1 MSTTVPIVKDSS
13 SQCKKY
19 YFFPFSNARFFC
31 KIVCFDSWGNSSE
44 KLLLFLLHF
53 IHFFLLQ
60 VFLFFSF
67 SPAPLTASRRA
78 EGVGDSVPFLLF
90 FASIVFVNPL
100 VVACPFSR
108 HFSVVLV
115 HPVEPPESA
124 AAVLQVLL
132 VAHFAVLQMTKD
144 IPKLKTRTD
153 YVRRPAAGI
162 YRRFSRIDWVWKD
175 CQRSPQKSTKF

>member
-19 YFFPFSNARFFC
+19 YFFPFSNARFSVKLCALTAEEILRKNCFFFC
-31 KIVCFDSWGNSSE
+31 
-44 KLLLFLLHF
+44 F
-53 IHFFLLQ
+53 ISFIFLLQ

-78 EGVGDSVPFLLF
+78 EGGGDSVPFLLF

-100 VVACPFSR
+100 VVACPFSC

-132 VAHFAVLQMTKD
+132 VANFAVLQMTKD
-144 IPKLKTRTD
+144 KPKLKTKHF
-153 YVRRPAAGI
+153 PH
-162 YRRFSRIDWVWKD
+162 RIV
-175 CQRSPQKSTKF
+175 F